1 MESRKV
7 SFGSATGHQAMDE
20 QAENNVREILWKV
33 ERETRKDLIG
43 EHIEYNIYIY
53 IHIYIYTYIIFTRYL
68 YIYIFFLDLPHFR
81 LDYW

>member
-53 IHIYIYTYIIFTRYL
+53 IYTYIHILYL
-68 YIYIFFLDLPHFR
+68 QGIYIYIFFLDLPHFR